1 MAYPLDDIGRVTQQA
16 YAPVSPSMWGAT
28 MLAISTMSSEIQGIF
43 FLISVAFFV
52 LGALSIL
59 PGKKNLVAAGLAFF
73 AFVFMWNAFAA
84 S

>member
-1 MAYPLDDIGRVTQQA
+1 
-16 YAPVSPSMWGAT
+16 
-28 MLAISTMSSEIQGIF
+28 MLAISAMSPEIQGIF
-43 FLISVAFFV
+43 FLIAVAFFV

>member
-1 MAYPLDDIGRVTQQA
+1 
-16 YAPVSPSMWGAT
+16 
-28 MLAISTMSSEIQGIF
+28 MLALTAMTPQIQGIF
-43 FLISVAFFV
+43 FLIAVALFV

-59 PGKKNLVAAGLAFF
+59 PGKNNLVAAGLAFF